1 MTEARTGLLSSL
13 KSLWGRKSGSLRGRL
28 IRLAAIWYIVSL
40 AIIAVVLIQDFS
52 FASIK
57 RFESGI
63 DVLLKELVSGT
74 RFDDSGEIERPPQYD
89 PRLSSPYSGLYW
101 EVYELDAKG
110 QVSHKDRSLSLLS
123 RDLSLPANIDKT
135 GEPSHYNGQGPINQP
150 LRQVAQYLIYKDH
163 NLLYVIAE
171 DSEKVN
177 GDIETFAVITIS
189 ALLVMALGSLLAI
202 YVQVRYGLKP
212 LDDLRAE
219 IGRVRDGQQAR
230 LIGQYPQEI
239 LPVALQLNAYLDY
252 NHEVLERQRTHVGNL
267 AHALKTPLSVLM
279 TQANGQDELALQVK
293 KQNEVMNANIDRH
306 LRRARAAARAHNDG
320 QSTPVEAV
328 IDELAVTLEQV
339 FQSKSV
345 MIDWRCEDGLC
356 FQGEVQDLQEMLGNL
371 MENAC
376 KWCQKRIF
384 ISANSLDDDKVCLSI
399 EDDGAGLNPDQYN
412 EVIKRGER
420 LDENAPGS
428 GLGLSIVDE
437 LARAYQGS
445 MTLGRAD
452 LGGLKISLI
461 LPKAAS
467 EIHLGEN

>member
-163 NLLYVIAE
+163 NLLY
-171 DSEKVN
+171 
-177 GDIETFAVITIS
+177 
-189 ALLVMALGSLLAI
+189 
-202 YVQVRYGLKP
+202 
-212 LDDLRAE
+212 
-219 IGRVRDGQQAR
+219 
-230 LIGQYPQEI
+230 
-239 LPVALQLNAYLDY
+239 
-252 NHEVLERQRTHVGNL
+252 
-267 AHALKTPLSVLM
+267 
-279 TQANGQDELALQVK
+279 
-293 KQNEVMNANIDRH
+293 
-306 LRRARAAARAHNDG
+306 
-320 QSTPVEAV
+320 
-328 IDELAVTLEQV
+328 
-339 FQSKSV
+339 
-345 MIDWRCEDGLC
+345 
-356 FQGEVQDLQEMLGNL
+356 
-371 MENAC
+371 
-376 KWCQKRIF
+376 WC
-384 ISANSLDDDKVCLSI
+384 
-399 EDDGAGLNPDQYN
+399 
-412 EVIKRGER
+412 
-420 LDENAPGS
+420 
-428 GLGLSIVDE
+428 
-437 LARAYQGS
+437 
-445 MTLGRAD
+445 
-452 LGGLKISLI
+452 
-461 LPKAAS
+461 
-467 EIHLGEN
+467 